1 MKLINEAKDDF
12 SLEVLAI
19 LGAVQAMGNACEIAA
34 ERLSAV
40 LDSWDIKGTLIQQQK
55 RYIKAANR
63 SFDSFLHNLEAAYDK
78 AYSEIITSK
87 GNDYIAD
94 RDETMHGMAAEM
106 LRLAIMYVVKS
117 EGMDND
123 KRQNIFKMMGNF
135 KDSGTIDL
143 QGILKFFRFDG

>member
-1 MKLINEAKDDF
+1 MKLINEAGDDF
-12 SLEVLAI
+12 SNDILAI

-40 LDSWDIKGTLIQQQK
+40 LNQWDIKGTLIQQQR

-63 SFDSFLHNLEAAYDK
+63 SFESFLHNLECAYDR
-78 AYSEIITSK
+78 AYNEIITSR
-87 GNDYIAD
+87 GDDYIAE

-106 LRLAIMYVVKS
+106 LKLAIMYVVKS

-123 KRQNIFKMMGNF
+123 KRQNIFKALGNF
-135 KDSGTIDL
+135 KDNGTIDL

>member
-1 MKLINEAKDDF
+1 MKLINEAGDDF
-12 SLEVLAI
+12 SNDILAI

-40 LDSWDIKGTLIQQQK
+40 LSSWDIKGTLIQQQK

-78 AYSEIITSK
+78 AYSEIITDRGEDK
-87 GNDYIAD
+87 IAE

-106 LRLAIMYVVKS
+106 LKLAIMYVVKS
-117 EGMDND
+117 EGMDSD
-123 KRQNIFKMMGNF
+123 KRQNIFKALGNF

>member
-1 MKLINEAKDDF
+1 MRLINEQGDDF

-19 LGAVQAMGNACEIAA
+19 LGAIQAMGNACEIAA
-34 ERLSAV
+34 ERLDVV
-40 LDSWDIKGTLIQQQK
+40 LNRWNIKGTLVQQQK
-55 RYIKAANR
+55 RYINAANGNFQR
-63 SFDSFLHNLEAAYDK
+63 FIHNLECAYDR
-78 AYSEIITSK
+78 AYNEIITSR
-87 GNDYIAD
+87 GDDYIAE

-106 LRLAIMYVVKS
+106 LKLAIMYIVKS

-123 KRQNIFKMMGNF
+123 KRQNIFKALGNF

>member
-1 MKLINEAKDDF
+1 MKLINDTGDDF
-12 SLEVLAI
+12 SNEILAV

-40 LDSWDIKGTLIQQQK
+40 MNHFDIKGTLIQQQK

-63 SFDSFLHNLEAAYDK
+63 NFESFLHNLEAAYDK
-78 AYSEIITSK
+78 VYNEIITSR
-87 GNDYIAD
+87 GDDYIAD
-94 RDETMHGMAAEM
+94 RDETMHGMSAEM
-106 LRLAIMYVVKS
+106 LKLAIMYVVKS

-123 KRQNIFKMMGNF
+123 KRQNMFKMMSNF
-135 KDSGTIDL
+135 KGGDNIDL